1 MVDRVIWIVLDSVG
15 MGSLPDAEQYGDV
28 GANTIYH
35 VWEHH
40 GGLEIPNMLDLG
52 LGNIE
57 GMKGLERTA
66 EPEGCYARVKEKS
79 VGKSTTTG
87 HWEMVGVYSDS
98 LFPTYPDGFPDE
110 VIEPFEE
117 AIGKKVLGNR
127 PASGTEIIVEL
138 DEEHFETG
146 RPIVYTSADSVFQIA
161 AHKEVIPLEELYE
174 MCEKARDI
182 LQGEHGVARVIARP
196 FVGEDGDYTRTAERK
211 DLSIPP
217 PHETLLDRLKNEG
230 YDVIGLGKIDDIYT
244 GQGLTEAVHTE
255 NNMDGV
261 DKLLESI
268 NDKNKGLIMINL
280 VDFDQRWGHRNNPED
295 YGKGLERF
303 DERLPEILES
313 IKESDVLVIT
323 ADHGCDPTY
332 EGTDHTREYV
342 PLFVYGEELKKN
354 IDLGTLET
362 FADSGQT
369 VADIFGLEPLPIGTS
384 YWDSIRGATT

>member
-1 MVDRVIWIVLDSVG
+1 
-15 MGSLPDAEQYGDV
+15 
-28 GANTIYH
+28 
-35 VWEHH
+35 
-40 GGLEIPNMLDLG
+40 
-52 LGNIE
+52 
-57 GMKGLERTA
+57 
-66 EPEGCYARVKEKS
+66 
-79 VGKSTTTG
+79 
-87 HWEMVGVYSDS
+87 
-98 LFPTYPDGFPDE
+98 
-110 VIEPFEE
+110 
-117 AIGKKVLGNR
+117 
-127 PASGTEIIVEL
+127 
-138 DEEHFETG
+138 
-146 RPIVYTSADSVFQIA
+146 
-161 AHKEVIPLEELYE
+161 
-174 MCEKARDI
+174 
-182 LQGEHGVARVIARP
+182 
-196 FVGEDGDYTRTAERK
+196 
-211 DLSIPP
+211 
-217 PHETLLDRLKNEG
+217 
-230 YDVIGLGKIDDIYT
+230 IDDIYT